1 MALSEHVVLSAPTA
15 ARVRALGTRWLG
27 VGLAAV
33 ISVVT
38 LGLGLTGRLTLYIS
52 PESVWFA
59 CTAAVVTLAGAI
71 WSCTLPLGEES
82 DHGHDHGHAPAPT
95 RRTARA
101 ENADP
106 ENADPENA
114 DPENADPAHSDPDDG
129 DGRPA
134 TPSSSRR
141 TLAGVAAVTG
151 GVIASGVVVAGLV
164 LPPASL
170 SVELAMSRAGEQSAL
185 FAGADTV
192 ALGVA
197 DTSTFGV
204 GDWASVFAASTNT
217 AAYDGAPVKLT
228 GFVTP
233 DDADDGVN
241 LTRLVITHCVIDAQT
256 AILPVDVKPD
266 DYATGQWVEIT
277 GTVRADAD
285 GKLRIEPTDVVAI
298 DEPGDPYEY

>member
-1 MALSEHVVLSAPTA
+1 MALSEQTA
-15 ARVRALGTRWLG
+15 ARARALGTRWLG

-38 LGLGLTGRLTLYIS
+38 LGLGLTGRLNLYIS

-71 WSCTLPLGEES
+71 WSCTLPLGEEG
-82 DHGHDHGHAPAPT
+82 DHGHDHGPAVAPDADADHADHGTAPA
-95 RRTARA
+95 
-101 ENADP
+101 
-106 ENADPENA
+106 
-114 DPENADPAHSDPDDG
+114 
-129 DGRPA
+129 
-134 TPSSSRR
+134 SSRR
-141 TLAGVAAVTG
+141 SLAGVAAVTG
-151 GVIASGVVVAGLV
+151 GVIASGVVVAALV

-185 FAGADTV
+185 FSGADTV

-204 GDWASVFAASTNT
+204 GDWASVFAAATNT

-233 DDADDGVN
+233 GGSGDDGVN

-256 AILPVDVKPD
+256 AVLPVDVKVD

-285 GKLRIEPTDVVAI
+285 GKLRIEPTDVAAI

>member
-1 MALSEHVVLSAPTA
+1 MARSEQTA

-38 LGLGLTGRLTLYIS
+38 LGLGLTGRLNLYIS

-59 CTAAVVTLAGAI
+59 CAAAVVTLAGAI
-71 WSCTLPLGEES
+71 WSCTLPLGEEG
-82 DHGHDHGHAPAPT
+82 DHGHDHGPVAETVDDADAG
-95 RRTARA
+95 TARA
-101 ENADP
+101 
-106 ENADPENA
+106 
-114 DPENADPAHSDPDDG
+114 
-129 DGRPA
+129 
-134 TPSSSRR
+134 SSRR
-141 TLAGVAAVTG
+141 TFAGVGAVAG

-204 GDWASVFAASTNT
+204 GDWASVFAAATNT
-217 AAYDGAPVKLT
+217 AAYDGAAVKLT

-233 DDADDGVN
+233 DGSDDDAVN

-256 AILPVDVKPD
+256 ALLPVAVDAGE
-266 DYATGQWVEIT
+266 YATGQWVEIT

-285 GKLRIEPTDVVAI
+285 GKLRIEPSDVVAI

>member
-1 MALSEHVVLSAPTA
+1 MSEQTA
-15 ARVRALGTRWLG
+15 IRARALGTRWLG

-38 LGLGLTGRLTLYIS
+38 LGLGLTGRLNLYIS

-71 WSCTLPLGEES
+71 WSCTLPLGEEG
-82 DHGHDHGHAPAPT
+82 DHGHDHGPAPVVAEGSDDADHGSHPASP
-95 RRTARA
+95 RR
-101 ENADP
+101 
-106 ENADPENA
+106 
-114 DPENADPAHSDPDDG
+114 S
-129 DGRPA
+129 
-134 TPSSSRR
+134 
-141 TLAGVAAVTG
+141 LAGVGAVAG
-151 GVIASGVVVAGLV
+151 GVIATGVVAAALV

-170 SVELAMSRAGEQSAL
+170 SVELAMSRAGEQIAL
-185 FAGADTV
+185 FAGSDTV

-204 GDWASVFAASTNT
+204 GDWASVFAAATNT
-217 AAYDGAPVKLT
+217 AAYDGAPVTLT

-233 DDADDGVN
+233 DSSGDDGVN

-256 AILPVDVKPD
+256 AALPVDVDPD

-285 GKLRIEPTDVVAI
+285 GKLRVEPTDVVAI

>member
-1 MALSEHVVLSAPTA
+1 MSEKTALSEQTA
-15 ARVRALGTRWLG
+15 TRARALGTRWLG

-38 LGLGLTGRLTLYIS
+38 LGLGLTGRLNLYIS

-71 WSCTLPLGEES
+71 WSCTLPLGEEG
-82 DHGHDHGHAPAPT
+82 DHGHDHGPVADAAGDTDSDHGTAAP
-95 RRTARA
+95 RR
-101 ENADP
+101 
-106 ENADPENA
+106 
-114 DPENADPAHSDPDDG
+114 SF
-129 DGRPA
+129 
-134 TPSSSRR
+134 
-141 TLAGVAAVTG
+141 AGVAAVTG
-151 GVIASGVVVAGLV
+151 GVIASSVVVAALV

-204 GDWASVFAASTNT
+204 GDWASVFAGSTNT
-217 AAYDGAPVKLT
+217 SAYDGAAVKLT

-233 DDADDGVN
+233 GGSGDDDVN

-256 AILPVDVKPD
+256 AVLPVTVDPGE
-266 DYATGQWVEIT
+266 YPTGQWVEVT

-285 GKLRIEPTDVVAI
+285 GKLHIEPTDVVAI

>member
-1 MALSEHVVLSAPTA
+1 LSEQTA
-15 ARVRALGTRWLG
+15 LRARALGTRWLG

-38 LGLGLTGRLTLYIS
+38 LGLGVTGRLNLYIS

-71 WSCTLPLGEES
+71 WSCTLPLGEEG
-82 DHGHDHGHAPAPT
+82 DHGHDHGHAPAFSGDADDAESDSNAASP
-95 RRTARA
+95 RR
-101 ENADP
+101 
-106 ENADPENA
+106 
-114 DPENADPAHSDPDDG
+114 S
-129 DGRPA
+129 
-134 TPSSSRR
+134 
-141 TLAGVAAVTG
+141 LAGVGAVAG
-151 GVIASGVVVAGLV
+151 GVIATGVVAAALV

-217 AAYDGAPVKLT
+217 AAYDGAPVTLT

-233 DDADDGVN
+233 DSSGDDGVN

-256 AILPVDVKPD
+256 AALPVDVDPD

>member
-1 MALSEHVVLSAPTA
+1 MSEQTA
-15 ARVRALGTRWLG
+15 RSEQTATRIRALGTRWLG
-27 VGLAAV
+27 VGLATV

-38 LGLGLTGRLTLYIS
+38 LGLGLTGRLNLYIS

-82 DHGHDHGHAPAPT
+82 DHGHDHGPVPVPAVHGDHDGADHDGADHDGANHDGAPA
-95 RRTARA
+95 
-101 ENADP
+101 
-106 ENADPENA
+106 
-114 DPENADPAHSDPDDG
+114 
-129 DGRPA
+129 
-134 TPSSSRR
+134 SSRR
-141 TLAGVAAVTG
+141 ALAGVAAVAG

-185 FAGADTV
+185 FAGADSV

-204 GDWASVFAASTNT
+204 GDWASVFTAATNT
-217 AAYDGAPVKLT
+217 AAYDGAAVKLT

-233 DDADDGVN
+233 GASGDDGVN

-256 AILPVDVKPD
+256 AVLPVDVKPD
-266 DYATGQWVEIT
+266 EYATGQWVEIT